1 MIGRR
6 ISGHARK
13 GAFVVLASLMLLPAQ
28 AFGKTFVTRGVPDD
42 SPVYKPRRF
51 VAGSGVGG
59 GVLGFSGV
67 RWSQWGNKNAVGR
80 GKYRYNIC
88 EPMCASG
95 NYKTARARIKLYRPR
110 LGCEIYQDGETVR
123 ASVRLFT
130 RIEIKYNG
138 RTFRSLTSGTQSC
151 Q

>member
-1 MIGRR
+1 MTRWR
-6 ISGHARK
+6 ILRHARR
-13 GAFVVLASLMLLPAQ
+13 GAFVILASVMLLPAQ

-42 SPVYKPRRF
+42 SPVYKPRSF

-59 GVLGFSGV
+59 GVLRFSGV
-67 RWSQWGNKNAVGR
+67 RWSQWGDKNAVGR

-88 EPMCASG
+88 EPTCASG
-95 NYKTARARIKLYRPR
+95 NLKTAMARIKLYRPR
-110 LGCEIYQDGETVR
+110 LGCEIYQDGGTVR